1 MLDGVI
7 FVERT
12 KDPEDLALLQKL
24 LESEDTYQKWQ
35 VEMSDEDNFSSGF
48 GNSYDQVEDDV
59 MYVKI
64 DDDIVSFNCERIST
78 PVVLNNAGFYGR

>member
-12 KDPEDLALLQKL
+12 KDPQDLALLEKL
-24 LESEDTYQKWQ
+24 LESEDIYEKWE
-35 VEMSDEDNFSSGF
+35 VEMPDEDNFSNGF
-48 GNSYDQVEDDV
+48 ADSYDRVADDV

-64 DDDIVSFNCERIST
+64 DDDIVSLISGI
-78 PVVLNNAGFYGR
+78 LHIY